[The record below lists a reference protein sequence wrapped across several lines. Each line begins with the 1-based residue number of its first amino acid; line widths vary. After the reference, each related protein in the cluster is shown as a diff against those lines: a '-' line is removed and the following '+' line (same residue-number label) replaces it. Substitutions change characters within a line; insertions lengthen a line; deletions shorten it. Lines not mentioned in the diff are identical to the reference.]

1 VRTISKPR
9 QKRLAGKHRQP
20 RRIWAWL
27 LLFLYTGAVVYW
39 MFIGFGRTIHTGG
52 QLQYN
57 LEPLR
62 TVKLYFD
69 LDNGVPFIGRLVNL
83 LGNVAVFI
91 PFGILLPLVNARLHS
106 IIRLTGYTVLY
117 ILILETMQMLLRA
130 GSFDIDDLLL
140 NMLGV
145 WTGYVLLRL
154 KKVR

>member
-1 VRTISKPR
+1 
-9 QKRLAGKHRQP
+9 
-20 RRIWAWL
+20 
-27 LLFLYTGAVVYW
+27 
-39 MFIGFGRTIHTGG
+39 MFIGFGRTVHTDGE
-52 QLQYN
+52 LQYN

-69 LDNGVPFIGRLVNL
+69 LDNGVPFTGRMVNL

-91 PFGILLPLVNARLHS
+91 PFGILLPLINTRLNS

-117 ILILETMQMLLRA
+117 ILILETMQMLLRV

-145 WTGYVLLRL
+145 WIGYVMLCL
-154 KKVR
+154 KRVR

>member
-1 VRTISKPR
+1 M
-9 QKRLAGKHRQP
+9 
-20 RRIWAWL
+20 

-69 LDNGVPFIGRLVNL
+69 LDNGVPLIGRLVNL

-117 ILILETMQMLLRA
+117 ILILETMQMFLRA